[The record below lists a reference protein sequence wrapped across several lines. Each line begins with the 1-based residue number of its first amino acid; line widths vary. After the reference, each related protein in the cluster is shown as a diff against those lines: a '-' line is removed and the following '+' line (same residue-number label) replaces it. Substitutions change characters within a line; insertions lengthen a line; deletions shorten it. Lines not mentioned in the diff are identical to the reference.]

1 MESIMQITAIA
12 VAAALCSV
20 AVKRQAP
27 EIGMVLGLSAGVLIL
42 LMSIPAIKSVKDLM
56 VSLSETADL
65 APAVLT
71 PVIKIVGIAIITKI
85 AAELCRDVKE
95 GGIAAFLETAGAA
108 LALVVCIPLIEA
120 VLSML
125 GELL

>member
-85 AAELCRDVKE
+85 TTELCRDVKE